1 MRPRF
6 FSSRLTPVQRRVYR
20 GVLAYFVL
28 IFLAMI
34 WPVATLF
41 SHARPLIIG
50 LPFYLF
56 YLTVLLLGS
65 FLVLLAVY
73 RWEERTGSSS
83 DPEED
88 AP

>member
-1 MRPRF
+1 
-6 FSSRLTPVQRRVYR
+6 
-20 GVLAYFVL
+20 
-28 IFLAMI
+28 MI

-65 FLVLLAVY
+65 FLVLLTVY

-88 AP
+88 AT

>member
-1 MRPRF
+1 M
-6 FSSRLTPVQRRVYR
+6 QRRLYR
-20 GVLAYFVL
+20 GVLAYFVC

-41 SHARPLIIG
+41 SHARPLILG

-65 FLVLLAVY
+65 FLVLLFLY
-73 RWEERTGSSS
+73 RWEGKTGSSS

-88 AP
+88 SP